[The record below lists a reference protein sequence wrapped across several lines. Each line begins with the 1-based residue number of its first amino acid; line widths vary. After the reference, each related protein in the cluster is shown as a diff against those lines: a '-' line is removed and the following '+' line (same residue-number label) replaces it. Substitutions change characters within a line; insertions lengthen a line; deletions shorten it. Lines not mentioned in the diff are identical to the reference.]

1 MLNSPTG
8 VSHLDQFHW
17 ITFSNC
23 LWYNTVGRIPANP
36 HPRISHNTKR
46 FLESQLT
53 DGSPGDVWELW
64 SRLRFLRPIR
74 DGPRVLLE
82 SLSGLFAR
90 ACTAARGPVVILVTN
105 SDSFSL
111 SSSFLFSSVL
121 FLRSNPSGYQYLC
134 RFAFVGAPS
143 RGTIAKKI
151 AIPSSTSLVHQCANL
166 LREFISFELK
176 CWQNGLLCPY
186 LYKSVWKIP
195 NSTNFPN
202 FIPPPLYPLTN
213 TRNQKSQS
221 INNQTG

>member
-1 MLNSPTG
+1 MIQYSWSNSSKST
-8 VSHLDQFHW
+8 S
-17 ITFSNC
+17 SNFPQ
-23 LWYNTVGRIPANP
+23 YKAV
-36 HPRISHNTKR
+36 PRVAAT
-46 FLESQLT
+46 T

-176 CWQNGLLCPY
+176 CWQNGLVCPY

>member
-1 MLNSPTG
+1 MFELSVIQYSWSDSSKSTSSNFPQYKAVPW
-8 VSHLDQFHW
+8 VSA
-17 ITFSNC
+17 T
-23 LWYNTVGRIPANP
+23 
-36 HPRISHNTKR
+36 
-46 FLESQLT
+46 T

-74 DGPRVLLE
+74 DGPGVLLE

-166 LREFISFELK
+166 LREFISFEFK
-176 CWQNGLLCPY
+176 RRQNGLVCSH
-186 LYKSVWKIP
+186 LYKSVWKIQ

-202 FIPPPLYPLTN
+202 FIFSLLSFNKHSKAKITKHKQSNGIKDTKTKKLNDPPW
-213 TRNQKSQS
+213 S
-221 INNQTG
+221 

>member
-1 MLNSPTG
+1 MLELSVIQYSWSDSSKSTSSNFPQYKAVPR
-8 VSHLDQFHW
+8 VSA
-17 ITFSNC
+17 T
-23 LWYNTVGRIPANP
+23 
-36 HPRISHNTKR
+36 
-46 FLESQLT
+46 T

-166 LREFISFELK
+166 LREFISFEFK
-176 CWQNGLLCPY
+176 CRQNALVCPY
-186 LYKSVWKIP
+186 LYKSVWNIQ

-202 FIPPPLYPLTN
+202 FIFSPFILW
-213 TRNQKSQS
+213 
-221 INNQTG
+221 QTLETKNHKT